1 MRRRGK
7 LGGQNKV
14 PRMDNTGSLTCDLVQ
29 FLRETDRVGIEVSP
43 IPSESMFATNV
54 PTGSAGR

>member
-14 PRMDNTGSLTCDLVQ
+14 PRMDNTGALTRDLLD
-29 FLRETDRVGIEVSP
+29 FLRQTGQTG
-43 IPSESMFATNV
+43 ESSCQPADSR
-54 PTGSAGR
+54 SALPPACD